1 MGSYIKKKTM
11 RYLMIIISIIIGI
24 TVKGQC
30 SDLFECGFKGNI
42 KRIIEKSEKFP
53 DSWREYNFDNHYRL
67 KEKKYYRDYKLVLT
81 ETTSYFRNDSLLTTR
96 KVINGEI
103 YIDKYYF
110 NSDKKLKR
118 HEIFSPKDTIS
129 PMTILTDF
137 VYLGNELKQFKHI
150 STRNSDTT
158 ETKYKKSNLT
168 ARITHTNKKEK
179 NRYIQTL
186 KYDKKGNLI
195 SETIDYNNPEI
206 VLAGVRTWSRFKHDK
221 YRIDYK
227 LDDYGNWI
235 SRYSVT
241 WLKKRKIEER
251 QIEYK

>member
-1 MGSYIKKKTM
+1 
-11 RYLMIIISIIIGI
+11 MIIISIIVGI
-24 TVKGQC
+24 TAKAQS
-30 SDLFECGFKGNI
+30 SDLFKCGFKGNI
-42 KRIIEKSEKFP
+42 KRIIEKSKKFP
-53 DSWREYNFDNHYRL
+53 DSWREYNFDSHYRL
-67 KEKKYYRDYKLVLT
+67 QEKKYYRNYKLVQT
-81 ETTSYFRNDSLLTTR
+81 ETTSYLGNDSLLTTR

-103 YIDKYYF
+103 YTDRYYF
-110 NSDKKLKR
+110 NSYKKLKR
-118 HEIFSPKDTIS
+118 HEIFSSKDTILPS
-129 PMTILTDF
+129 TILTDF
-137 VYLGNELKQFKHI
+137 VYLGNELKQYKLI
-150 STRNSDTT
+150 SRSNSDTT
-158 ETKYKKSNLT
+158 EIKYQKSNLT

-179 NRYIQTL
+179 NLYIQTL

-195 SETIDYNNPEI
+195 SETVDYNNPEV

-227 LDDYGNWI
+227 LDKHGNWI

>member
-1 MGSYIKKKTM
+1 M
-11 RYLMIIISIIIGI
+11 RNLIIIISIIIGT
-24 TVKGQC
+24 TVKGQS

-42 KRIIEKSEKFP
+42 MRIIEKSEKFP
-53 DSWREYNFDNHYRL
+53 DCWREYNFDNHYRL

-81 ETTSYFRNDSLLTTR
+81 ETTSYFEKDSLLTTR
-96 KVINGEI
+96 KVINDEI
-103 YIDKYYF
+103 YIDRYYF

-118 HEIFSPKDTIS
+118 HEIFSSKDTIS

-137 VYLGNELKQFKHI
+137 VYLENELKQFKQI
-150 STRNSDTT
+150 AILNSDTT
-158 ETKYKKSNLT
+158 EFKYNKSNRT
-168 ARITHTNKKEK
+168 ARITELNKKNK
-179 NRYIQTL
+179 NSYTKTL

-195 SETIDYNNPEI
+195 SETIDYNNPEV

-227 LDDYGNWI
+227 LDKHGNWI